1 MPDFDDDPEAI
12 LKSMPKSSPRRRQSR
27 SDISLDQAIKD
38 LLTRYPVDGWRYL
51 LPDLAHKLGNPV
63 AWQVLRSETRKHD
76 LRRKGYVMDLPIRYT
91 FASGKHVVAVVLI
104 EHWAT
109 ARSVNLHRT
118 AHYVLDLME
127 REPQTPV
134 VPVALVTD
142 LAPGE
147 IPERL
152 HLADLGGGDP
162 VLTFRHRVQVVAHED
177 LATWRRKS
185 NVVAAVLTLAMGG
198 KLSLAEKAWTA
209 FLNLEK
215 LVDAEEVMRLC
226 PLVFRV
232 GKLDEEEREIIMAKK
247 STLPE
252 PKLFQLLRAEG
263 QAAGKAESSLETARK
278 LLEHGVSWDIITNST
293 GIKPADLKK
302 VAKVTPASKLTKK

>member
-1 MPDFDDDPEAI
+1 
-12 LKSMPKSSPRRRQSR
+12 MPKTSKRRPPAP
-27 SDISLDQAIKD
+27 DISLDQAIKD
-38 LLTRYPVDGWRYL
+38 LLTRYPVDAWRFL
-51 LPDLAHKLGNPV
+51 LPDLARKLGNPV

-91 FASGKHVVAVVLI
+91 FASGRAVVAVVLI

-109 ARSVNLHRT
+109 AKSVNLHRT

-127 REPQTPV
+127 REPGTPV

-142 LAPGE
+142 LEPGE
-147 IPERL
+147 IPDRL
-152 HLADLGGGDP
+152 RLADLGGGDP
-162 VLTFRHRVQVVAHED
+162 VLTFRHRVQVVARED

-185 NVVAAVLTLAMGG
+185 NVVAAVLALAMGG
-198 KLSLAEKAWTA
+198 KLSKVDKAWAA
-209 FLNLEK
+209 FLDLER

-232 GKLDEEEREIIMAKK
+232 GKLEEEEREIIMAKK

-263 QAAGKAESSLETARK
+263 EAVGKAAGERAKALSDAAK
-278 LLEHGVSWDIITNST
+278 LLEHGIAWDIITDVT
-293 GIKPADLKK
+293 GLKPADLKK
-302 VAKVTPASKLTKK
+302 KSAKK